1 MIGCR
6 KGKVVPPAVSRAKPV
21 SPEFRA
27 CHAEPG
33 RLNDAA
39 VSPNFAER
47 KSAHARAGYF

>member
-1 MIGCR
+1 MS
-6 KGKVVPPAVSRAKPV
+6 SRT
-21 SPEFRA
+21 
-27 CHAEPG
+27 G